1 MFEVG
6 AVKWTGAGCLV
17 GPLLLLGLGVGVVFQ
32 EVFDGRQLITDIAW
46 VAGFALS
53 AILIRVIGRRLNRY
67 GTAHTLYDSPMEGY
81 AWLAIAC
88 AALTL
93 GLVLLIRLV
102 AV

>member
-6 AVKWTGAGCLV
+6 AVKWSGAGCLV
-17 GPLLLLGLGVGVVFQ
+17 GPLLLLGLAVGVVFQ
-32 EVFDGRQLITDIAW
+32 GLFDGKTLVTDIAW
-46 VAGFALS
+46 VAGFVLS

-67 GTAHTLYDSPMEGY
+67 GTVHTLYDSPMEGY